1 MQMTQTHIIKN
12 PDQQKEYLKYLFQG
26 QFYIHFFRMVGEK
39 WMDHV
44 ARPTA
49 GKVEAPKREAPGM
62 HPVHTKWWARMHRVH
77 TELVGPASGEM
88 RWDNCLP
95 EFFLF
100 DQGYN
105 SKSIIV

>member
-26 QFYIHFFRMVGEK
+26 QFYIHLFRMVGEK

-49 GKVEAPKREAPGM
+49 GKVEAPKKEALGM
-62 HPVHTKWWARMHRVH
+62 HSVHSKW
-77 TELVGPASGEM
+77 
-88 RWDNCLP
+88 
-95 EFFLF
+95 
-100 DQGYN
+100 
-105 SKSIIV
+105 

>member
-1 MQMTQTHIIKN
+1 
-12 PDQQKEYLKYLFQG
+12 
-26 QFYIHFFRMVGEK
+26 
-39 WMDHV
+39 
-44 ARPTA
+44 
-49 GKVEAPKREAPGM
+49 M

-77 TELVGPASGEM
+77 IELVGPAPGEM

-105 SKSIIV
+105 SKFIIV

>member
-1 MQMTQTHIIKN
+1 MF
-12 PDQQKEYLKYLFQG
+12 E
-26 QFYIHFFRMVGEK
+26 EK
-39 WMDHV
+39 STAHV
-44 ARPTA
+44 ARSDSWEGIGT
-49 GKVEAPKREAPGM
+49 GM
-62 HPVHTKWWARMHRVH
+62 HPVHTKWWAHMHRVH
-77 TELVGPASGEM
+77 TELVGPAPGEM